1 MITTTPFAIIESG
14 IRHSQDIMCLLIFL
28 TIVNEVCFTW
38 SLCSSGYCFCSPQQQ
53 RKCTEQQISPWA
65 CPPTHLPKAVQDWA
79 TPKKWSQISPSW
91 HTEYVHCVCDTSRLR
106 QGGVPRPQERCQC
119 LSASSPP
126 QPQHWAFVKALAH
139 VMSRCSKIPEY
150 SSIPLVSLERC
161 HHKKNLEQDNF
172 FAVDFLLCPLMGL
185 KSTYL
190 KVCSFILSFF
200 II

>member
-14 IRHSQDIMCLLIFL
+14 IRHSQDIMCLLVFL

-38 SLCSSGYCFCSPQQQ
+38 SLCSSGYCFCSPQTA
-53 RKCTEQQISPWA
+53 KELHWA
-65 CPPTHLPKAVQDWA
+65 ADLTMSMPSHSSLQGCAG
-79 TPKKWSQISPSW
+79 WSHPQGMVPDFSSC
-91 HTEYVHCVCDTSRLR
+91 HTRYVHYVCDTCRLR
-106 QGGVPRPQERCQC
+106 QGRAPCPQERCQC

-126 QPQHWAFVKALAH
+126 QPQHWAFGKALAH

-172 FAVDFLLCPLMGL
+172 LLLTFC
-185 KSTYL
+185 
-190 KVCSFILSFF
+190 CALSWV
-200 II
+200 